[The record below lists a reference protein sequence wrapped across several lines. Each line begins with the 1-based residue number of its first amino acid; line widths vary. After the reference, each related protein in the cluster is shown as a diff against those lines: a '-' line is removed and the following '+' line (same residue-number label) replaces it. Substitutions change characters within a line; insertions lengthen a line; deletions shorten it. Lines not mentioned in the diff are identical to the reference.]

1 MDKAGGEKML
11 RKKRGQSM
19 LEYVLL
25 ITVIALV
32 IIYAANQI
40 VKPRAKEQVDAAG
53 SLMSSAISTFTA
65 VTQQSAPPAQ

>member
-1 MDKAGGEKML
+1 MVD

-25 ITVIALV
+25 VTVIILV

-40 VKPRAKEQVDAAG
+40 IKPRAIEQVDAAG
-53 SLMSSAISTFTA
+53 TLLGSAISTFTA
-65 VTQQSAPPAQ
+65 VSQ